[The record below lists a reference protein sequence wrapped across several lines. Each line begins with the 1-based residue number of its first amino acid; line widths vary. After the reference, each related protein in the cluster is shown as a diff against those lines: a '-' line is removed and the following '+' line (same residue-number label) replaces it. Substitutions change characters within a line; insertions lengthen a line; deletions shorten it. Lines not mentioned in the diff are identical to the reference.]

1 MNDYKHLYKVALVEY
16 AKFSTCD
23 RLKVAALLVH
33 DGRILSCGYNGVP
46 SGDQH
51 CCDKFSH
58 DNHGNFYIDG
68 EPVSEEVYRFKHH
81 EFSEVD
87 EVRAEVNCLSYAL
100 KNHVDVSKC
109 TLVVSIAPC
118 SNCAKFI
125 LASGIKTVYYVD
137 LYDRSD
143 AGIEFLKKHNITVE
157 KI

>member
-87 EVRAEVNCLSYAL
+87 EVHAEVVQCRLR
-100 KNHVDVSKC
+100 
-109 TLVVSIAPC
+109 VVFLDWQ
-118 SNCAKFI
+118 N
-125 LASGIKTVYYVD
+125 
-137 LYDRSD
+137 
-143 AGIEFLKKHNITVE
+143 AGEIGSCKDGV
-157 KI
+157 

>member
-1 MNDYKHLYKVALVEY
+1 MVSWKD
-16 AKFSTCD
+16 FDS
-23 RLKVAALLVH
+23 
-33 DGRILSCGYNGVP
+33 LS
-46 SGDQH
+46 
-51 CCDKFSH
+51 
-58 DNHGNFYIDG
+58 
-68 EPVSEEVYRFKHH
+68 
-81 EFSEVD
+81 
-87 EVRAEVNCLSYAL
+87 SYETLQSL

>member
-1 MNDYKHLYKVALVEY
+1 MYKVLLKEY
-16 AKFSTCD
+16 AKFSTCA
-23 RLKVAALLVH
+23 RLKVSALLVH

-46 SGDQH
+46 SGEKH
-51 CCDKFSH
+51 CNEIFTHDDK
-58 DNHGNFYIDG
+58 GFYHEG
-68 EPVSEEVYRFKHH
+68 EPIDEQAWRLLHHDFSEEN
-81 EFSEVD
+81 EVH
-87 EVRAEVNCLSYAL
+87 AEVNCLMYAL
-100 KNHVDVSKC
+100 KNNLDVSKC

-118 SNCAKFI
+118 SNCAKMI